1 MSNKVTNSKWFKAIV
16 IIAIIIIPLLYSGFY
31 LKAFWDPYGNLEG
44 IPVAIVNKD
53 KGNDSENLG
62 KELTD
67 KLLENATMKFTVI
80 DEEEA
85 QDGLVNK
92 EYYATITIPEDFTEK
107 LNSGDSENKQTATIT
122 YSPNQKSSYLASQII
137 NKVVEKVQK
146 EVTQEVNEKVV
157 NTLSDKLAEVPNK
170 MEDIS
175 SAITEVQD
183 GTGTLNNGL
192 KDLKDG
198 TSNLSSS
205 YTEFD
210 NGVSSAY
217 DGSKTLSSGMNDLN
231 SGLNEIASGSSTL
244 AESVASLDELQG
256 AVTKLSTGSEQ
267 LNTGVQNYVSG
278 VTALNGNVTKLLDGI
293 IGYVEANQTLLQDAN
308 IKQIYGTAKAIKQS
322 GSIEKLNTSGS
333 QLTGSVK
340 TLNTGIQTLS
350 SKASGLAELKG
361 GVAKL
366 NSAIQQARSGS
377 QKLVNGSQDLQNG
390 LKQLQE
396 NSGRV
401 VEGIASLDEGA
412 TKLVNGG
419 NELSDGLSTFKTEVE
434 DGITDAKQE
443 LTKLDGLS
451 EFVKEPV
458 EINEVD
464 HGEVSSYGV
473 AFAPYFMSISL
484 WVGSLM
490 SFVVFYYDYDKR
502 FKLLGKGA
510 KNKYLRNLC
519 YIGIAVAQAVV
530 MAFALKL
537 ILGFSVTNIWLYYTT
552 CILVSLVF
560 VAMIQ
565 LLITQLGDIGK
576 FLAIVLLV
584 LQLAAS
590 GGTFPIETE
599 PSFFQAINPYMPM
612 TYTIGLFREAIISR
626 DAGLIAPN
634 VYALL
639 GIFACFLAVTIVLQ
653 ILKKGREKAEEFRNK
668 KAMEEAQK
676 IVEKNDKK

>member
-1 MSNKVTNSKWFKAIV
+1 MSNRVTNSKWFKAIV

-53 KGNDSENLG
+53 KGNENENLG
-62 KELTD
+62 KELAD
-67 KLLENATMKFTVI
+67 KLLENATMKFTVL

-85 QDGLVNK
+85 QDGLVDK
-92 EYYATITIPEDFTEK
+92 KYYATITIPENFTEN
-107 LNSGDSENKQTATIT
+107 LNSADSENKQTATIT

-157 NTLSDKLAEVPNK
+157 NKLSDKLAEVPNK

-192 KDLKDG
+192 KDLKEG
-198 TSNLSSS
+198 TSNLNSS
-205 YTEFD
+205 YSEFN

-217 DGSKTLSSGMNDLN
+217 DGSNALSSGINELN
-231 SGLNEIASGSSTL
+231 SGLSEISNGSSTL
-244 AESVASLDELQG
+244 AQKVSALDELQG
-256 AVTKLSTGSEQ
+256 AVTKLSTGSDK
-267 LNTGVQNYVSG
+267 LNTGIQSYVSG
-278 VTALNGNVTKLLDGI
+278 VSALNGNVEKLLDGI
-293 IGYVEANQTLLQDAN
+293 IGYVEANQALLQDAN
-308 IKQIYGTAKAIKQS
+308 IKQLYGTAKAIKQS
-322 GSIEKLNTSGS
+322 GSIEKLNSSGS
-333 QLTGSVK
+333 ELSTSVK
-340 TLNTGIQTLS
+340 TLNNGIQTLG

-361 GVAKL
+361 GVTKL
-366 NSAIQQARSGS
+366 NTAIQQARSGS
-377 QKLVNGSQDLQNG
+377 QKLVSGSQELQNG

-396 NSGRV
+396 SSGRV
-401 VEGIASLDEGA
+401 VEGIASLDDGA

-419 NELSDGLSTFKTEVE
+419 NELSDGLSTFKTEVK
-434 DGITDAKQE
+434 DGITDAKAE

-451 EFVKEPV
+451 EFAKEPV

-464 HGEVSSYGV
+464 YGEVSSYGV

-502 FKLLGKGA
+502 FKHLGKGA

-537 ILGFSVTNIWLYYTT
+537 ILGFSVTNIWLYYGT

-565 LLITQLGDIGK
+565 LLITQLGDVGK

-612 TYTIGLFREAIISR
+612 TYTIGLFRESIISR
-626 DAGLIAPN
+626 DAGLIEPN

-639 GIFACFLAVTIVLQ
+639 GIFACFLVATVILQ
-653 ILKKGREKAEEFRNK
+653 ILRKGRETVEEIKAERAMEAAKKIADENK
-668 KAMEEAQK
+668 KQ
-676 IVEKNDKK
+676 

>member
-1 MSNKVTNSKWFKAIV
+1 MSNKITNSKGFKIIV
-16 IIAIIIIPLLYSGFY
+16 ILAIIIIPLLYSGLY
-31 LKAFWDPYGNLEG
+31 LKAFWDPYGNLEE
-44 IPVAIVNKD
+44 IPIAIVNKD
-53 KGNDSENLG
+53 KGNESENLG
-62 KELTD
+62 EKVTD
-67 KLLENATMKFTVI
+67 KLIENATMKFTVL

-85 QDGLVNK
+85 KKGLVNK

-107 LNSGDSENKQTATIT
+107 LNSADTENKQTATIT

-137 NKVVEKVQK
+137 NKVVEKVEK

-157 NTLSDKLAEVPNK
+157 DKLSTKLKKVPNK

-192 KDLKDG
+192 RELKEG
-198 TSNLSSS
+198 TNNLNTS
-205 YTEFD
+205 YTEFN
-210 NGVSSAY
+210 NGIASAY
-217 DGSKTLSSGMNDLN
+217 EGSKTLNTGMSELN
-231 SGLNEIASGSSTL
+231 KGINEIYNGSSTL
-244 AESVASLDELQG
+244 TEKVGAVDELTG
-256 AVTKLSTGSEQ
+256 TLSKLSTGSEK
-267 LNTGVQNYVSG
+267 LNEGVQNYVNG

-293 IGYVEANQTLLQDAN
+293 IGYVDANQTLLQDTN

-322 GSIEKLNTSGS
+322 GSIEKLNSSGS
-333 QLTGSVK
+333 EIIESEK
-340 TLNTGIQTLS
+340 TLNNGIQTLN
-350 SKASGLAELKG
+350 KKTNGLAELKG
-361 GVAKL
+361 GIAKL
-366 NSAIQQARSGS
+366 NSAIQEARNGS
-377 QKLVNGSQDLQNG
+377 QKLVNGNQDLQNG

-396 NSGRV
+396 NSGKV
-401 VEGIASLDEGA
+401 VEGINTLDQGA

-419 NELSDGLSTFKTEVE
+419 NELTEGLNTFKTEVE
-434 DGITDAKQE
+434 EGISEAKNE
-443 LTKLDGLS
+443 TTKLDGLS
-451 EFVKEPV
+451 DFVKQPV

-464 HGEVSSYGV
+464 YGEVSSYGV

-502 FKLLGKGA
+502 FKILGKGA

-519 YIGIAVAQAVV
+519 YIGIAIAQAIVL
-530 MAFALKL
+530 AFALKL
-537 ILGFSVTNIWLYYTT
+537 ILGFSVTNIWLYYGT

-565 LLITQLGDIGK
+565 LLITQLGDVGK

-590 GGTFPIETE
+590 GGTFPIETA
-599 PSFFQAINPYMPM
+599 PQFFQDINPYMPM

-634 VYALL
+634 VWALF
-639 GIFACFLAVTIVLQ
+639 GIFACFLIATIILQ
-653 ILKKGREKAEEFRNK
+653 ILKKGREKAVEFK
-668 KAMEEAQK
+668 KQKLLTEAQK
-676 IVEKNDKK
+676 SVEKKQDE

>member
-1 MSNKVTNSKWFKAIV
+1 MSNKVTNSKWFKTIV
-16 IIAIIIIPLLYSGFY
+16 IIAIIIIPLLYSSFY
-31 LKAFWDPYGNLEG
+31 LKAFWDPYGNLEE

-62 KELTD
+62 KELTA
-67 KLLENATMKFTVI
+67 KLLENATMKFTVL

-107 LNSGDSENKQTATIT
+107 LNSADSENKQTATIT

-157 NTLSDKLAEVPNK
+157 DKLSTKLAEVPDK
-170 MEDIS
+170 MKNIS

-183 GTGTLNNGL
+183 GTITLNNGL
-192 KDLKDG
+192 KNLKDG
-198 TSNLSSS
+198 TRNLSSS
-205 YTEFD
+205 YTEFN
-210 NGVSSAY
+210 NGVSGAY
-217 DGSKTLSSGMNDLN
+217 DGSKTLNSGMSELN
-231 SGLNEIASGSSTL
+231 SGLNEIYSGSSAL
-244 AESVASLDELQG
+244 VEKLGSLDELQG

-267 LNTGVQNYVSG
+267 LNTGVQDYVSG
-278 VTALNGNVTKLLDGI
+278 VTTLNGNVTKLLDGI
-293 IGYVEANQTLLQDAN
+293 IEYVEANQTLLQDVN

-322 GSIEKLNTSGS
+322 GSIEKLNSSGS
-333 QLTGSVK
+333 ELTGKVK
-340 TLNTGIQTLS
+340 TLNSGIQTIS
-350 SKASGLAELKG
+350 SKASGLAEFKG

-366 NSAIQQARSGS
+366 NSAIQKARIGS
-377 QKLVNGSQDLQNG
+377 KKLASGSQDLQNG

-401 VEGIASLDEGA
+401 VEGISTLEQGA

-419 NELSDGLSTFKTEVE
+419 NELSDGLATFKTEVE
-434 DGITDAKQE
+434 DGIADAKDE
-443 LTKLDGLS
+443 LTKIDGLS
-451 EFVKEPV
+451 EFVKEAV
-458 EINEVD
+458 KINEVD
-464 HGEVSSYGV
+464 YGEVASYGV

-502 FKLLGKGA
+502 FKILGKGA

-519 YIGIAVAQAVV
+519 YIGIAVAQAIV
-530 MAFALKL
+530 MAFVLKL
-537 ILGFSVTNIWLYYTT
+537 ILGFSVTNIGLYYGT

-565 LLITQLGDIGK
+565 LLITQLGDVGK

-599 PSFFQAINPYMPM
+599 PSFFQVINPYMPM

-634 VYALL
+634 VWALL
-639 GIFACFLAVTIVLQ
+639 GIFACFLVATIIIQ
-653 ILKKGREKAEEFRNK
+653 ILKKGREKALEFKNQK
-668 KAMEEAQK
+668 TLEEAQK
-676 IVEKNDKK
+676 IVEKNEHK

>member
-53 KGNDSENLG
+53 KGNDNENLG

-80 DEEEA
+80 DEQEA

-107 LNSGDSENKQTATIT
+107 LNSADSENKQTATIT

-157 NTLSDKLAEVPNK
+157 DKLSTKLSEVPDK

-192 KDLKDG
+192 KDLKEG
-198 TSNLSSS
+198 TSTLNSS
-205 YTEFD
+205 YTEFN
-210 NGVSSAY
+210 NGINSAY
-217 DGSKTLSSGMNDLN
+217 NGSKTLSSGMSSLN
-231 SGLNEIASGSSTL
+231 NGLSQISSGSTEL
-244 AESVASLDELQG
+244 AEKVSALDELSG
-256 AVTKLSTGSEQ
+256 SVSKLSSGSEQ
-267 LNTGVQNYVSG
+267 LSTGVQNYISG
-278 VTALNGNVTKLLDGI
+278 VTTLNGNVEKLLDGI
-293 IGYVEANQTLLQDAN
+293 IGYVEANQVLLQDAN
-308 IKQIYGTAKAIKQS
+308 IQQLYGTAKAIKQS
-322 GSIEKLNTSGS
+322 GSIEKLNSSGS
-333 QLTGSVK
+333 EITGKIK
-340 TLNTGIQTLS
+340 TLNSGIQTLS

-366 NSAIQQARSGS
+366 NSAIQEARTGS
-377 QKLVNGSQDLQNG
+377 QKLVSGSQDLQNG
-390 LKQLQE
+390 LQQLQE
-396 NSGRV
+396 NSGKV
-401 VEGIASLDEGA
+401 ADGINTLDQGA
-412 TKLVNGG
+412 IKLVNGG
-419 NELSDGLSTFKTEVE
+419 NELSDGLATFKTEVE
-434 DGITDAKQE
+434 DGITEAKNE

-451 EFVKEPV
+451 DFVKEPV

-464 HGEVSSYGV
+464 HGEVGSYGV

-502 FKLLGKGA
+502 FKILGKGA
-510 KNKYLRNLC
+510 KNKYLRNAC
-519 YIGIAVAQAVV
+519 YIGIAVAQAIV

-537 ILGFSVTNIWLYYTT
+537 ILGFSVTNIWLYYGT

-565 LLITQLGDIGK
+565 LLITQLGDVGK

-599 PSFFQAINPYMPM
+599 PAFFQTINPYMPM

-634 VYALL
+634 VWALL
-639 GIFACFLAVTIVLQ
+639 GIFACFLAITIVLQ
-653 ILKKGREKAEEFRNK
+653 ILKKGKEKAIEFKHQREL
-668 KAMEEAQK
+668 EEAQK
-676 IVEKNDKK
+676 IIDKNEQK